1 MIKLK
6 KNNKIRAKILWDA
19 IKESVENLKT
29 FKFYTEVSR
38 MKYKNNDEN
47 NRVSIRIPFSVLEI
61 IERIMENRIND
72 GEANVTRHAVAVKL
86 LKLGARIEKRKLDN
100 IDTGANPFDSR
111 IESQLSFIAN
121 SVIKT
126 SLQVERFFS
135 IFYELNQI
143 SPDLMSKIARDI
155 KLSDKEKELLKRL
168 FVEVE

>member
-1 MIKLK
+1 M
-6 KNNKIRAKILWDA
+6 
-19 IKESVENLKT
+19 ENLN
-29 FKFYTEVSR
+29 SQS
-38 MKYKNNDEN
+38 
-47 NRVSIRIPFSVLEI
+47 NRVTVRVPFSVLEI
-61 IERIMENRIND
+61 IDRIILNRVND
-72 GEANVTRHAVAVKL
+72 GEANATRSSVALEL
-86 LKLGARIEKRKLDN
+86 LKLGARIEKKKLDN
-100 IDTGANPFDSR
+100 IESGSNPFDNR
-111 IESQLSFIAN
+111 LEEQLSFIAN

>member
-1 MIKLK
+1 MQV
-6 KNNKIRAKILWDA
+6 
-19 IKESVENLKT
+19 ES
-29 FKFYTEVSR
+29 
-38 MKYKNNDEN
+38 
-47 NRVSIRIPFSVLEI
+47 NRVTIRIPYSVLEI
-61 IERIMENRIND
+61 IDRIISTRLED
-72 GEANVTRHAVAVKL
+72 GENNISRTSIAVEL
-86 LKLGARIEKRKLDN
+86 IKLGARIEKKKLDN
-100 IDTGANPFDSR
+100 IESGANPFDSR

-135 IFYELNQI
+135 IFYELNQV